1 MPSLFQ
7 AVASGDP
14 EAVVVALEA
23 GDDVN
28 ALGDGGTTPLIQ
40 AAKLGHADVVELL
53 LEAGAVAFIK
63 DDEQE
68 TALLK
73 AAANGHHDCCELL
86 FEHADEEERS
96 MASAFLRASG
106 KTHGPPREKVA
117 SGFTQ
122 RVARLGA
129 RAAKFV
135 GHEKFQDRVERM
147 DRAEK
152 NEKKSR

>member
-1 MPSLFQ
+1 MSLFE
-7 AVASGDP
+7 AVTAGDP
-14 EAVVVALEA
+14 EAVVEALEA
-23 GDDVN
+23 GEDVN
-28 ALGDGGTTPLIQ
+28 ALGDGGKTPLIE
-40 AAKLGHADVVELL
+40 AARAGHADVVELL
-53 LEAGAVAFIK
+53 LEAGAVAFLK

-86 FEHADEEERS
+86 YPHAEEEERQ

-106 KTHGPPREKVA
+106 KTHGPPREKLP
-117 SGFTQ
+117 SKFTQ

-135 GHEKFQDRVERM
+135 GHDRFQERIERVER
-147 DRAEK
+147 AEE
-152 NEKKSR
+152 NEKKNR

>member
-1 MPSLFQ
+1 MPSLFE
-7 AVASGDP
+7 AVATGDP
-14 EAVVVALEA
+14 EAVVEALEA
-23 GDDVN
+23 GEDVN
-28 ALGDGGTTPLIQ
+28 ALGEGGRTPLID
-40 AAKLGHADVVELL
+40 AARLGHADVVELL
-53 LEAGAVAFIK
+53 LEAGAVTFLK

-86 FEHADEEERS
+86 FDHAEEDERQ

-117 SGFTQ
+117 STFTQ

-135 GHEKFQDRVERM
+135 GHEKFQERIERVER
-147 DRAEK
+147 AEQH
-152 NEKKSR
+152 EKKR